1 MNQQEAKQLIDKYLK
16 GTATPEERMLV
27 ERWYIKIAEEK
38 TLLPEDDFEHLSAQL
53 WQNTLKAANLRAKQ
67 KNTFRLWP
75 AAAVAASISVF
86 LLAGIHFFAVR
97 KVKPANNIVARNQST
112 SKEILP
118 GGNKAILIL
127 ASGKQISLEDNEKG
141 EIAKEHK
148 TVIQKTAA
156 GQVSYKASASDN
168 ESTFNTLITPRGG
181 QYSVVLSDG
190 TKVTLNAASSLKYP
204 TNFNGSYREVE
215 LTGEGY
221 FEVAHNPQKPFRVKS
236 NGQTIEVLGTHF
248 DINCYSNEPFVKT
261 TLLQG
266 SVKVSSQ
273 QGNVLLQ
280 PGEQSRLDVSGK
292 NTLKV
297 ARVNTDEII
306 AWKDGLFRFKESS
319 IKEVM
324 RDAERW
330 YNVDVSYAGNGPNI
344 KITGS
349 MSRNMNFSGFVKL
362 LEFEGV
368 KFNIKDH
375 NVVITN

>member
-1 MNQQEAKQLIDKYLK
+1 MNQQEAEQLIDKYLK
-16 GTATPEERMLV
+16 GIATPEERILI
-27 ERWYIKIAEEK
+27 ERWYNKISEEK
-38 TLLPEDDFEHLSAQL
+38 SLSNDDDFEHLSAQL
-53 WQNTLKAANLRAKQ
+53 WQNTLEAANL
-67 KNTFRLWP
+67 KNKSKKTFRLWP
-75 AAAVAASISVF
+75 AAAVAASVSIF
-86 LLAGIHFFAVR
+86 LLAGIHFFAIR
-97 KVKPANNIVARNQST
+97 KVKTANNIVVRHQSPR
-112 SKEILP
+112 EILP
-118 GGNKAILIL
+118 GGNKAMLIL
-127 ASGKQISLEDNEKG
+127 ASGKHISLEDNKKG
-141 EIAKEHK
+141 EIAKEGNAIIHK
-148 TVIQKTAA
+148 NAA
-156 GQVSYKASASDN
+156 GQVSYQAQALDSEFA
-168 ESTFNTLITPRGG
+168 FNTLITPRGG
-181 QYSVVLSDG
+181 QYSVILADG

-215 LTGEGY
+215 LSGEGY

-248 DINCYSNEPFVKT
+248 DINCYSNEPFVRT

-266 SVKVSSQ
+266 SVKVSSE
-273 QGNVLLQ
+273 QGKVLLQ

-292 NTLKV
+292 SALEV

-324 RDAERW
+324 RNAERW
-330 YNVDVSYAGNGPNI
+330 YNVDVSYTGNGPNI

-349 MSRNMNFSGFVKL
+349 MSRNVNFSGFVKL